1 MTVPVP
7 DAVLAA
13 MRRTNELFTA
23 EVSVKRNIQAL
34 DQIYTADA
42 AILPPGAPMIEGREQ
57 IKAFWAQAVA
67 AMDVKS
73 ATLATVK
80 AEPAGDSVVEIGR
93 AEIVTN
99 SGQTVPVKYVVHW
112 KQEGGTWKWYTDIW
126 NHELAAGRLI

>member
-1 MTVPVP
+1 MPVP
-7 DAVLAA
+7 DAVLAT

-57 IKAFWAQAVA
+57 IKTFWAQAVA

-73 ATLATVK
+73 VTLATVK
-80 AEPAGDSVVEIGR
+80 AESAGDTVVEIGR

-99 SGQTVPVKYVVHW
+99 SGQTVAVKYVVHW
-112 KQEGGTWKWYTDIW
+112 KQEAGVWKWHTDIW
-126 NHELAAGRLI
+126 NTN